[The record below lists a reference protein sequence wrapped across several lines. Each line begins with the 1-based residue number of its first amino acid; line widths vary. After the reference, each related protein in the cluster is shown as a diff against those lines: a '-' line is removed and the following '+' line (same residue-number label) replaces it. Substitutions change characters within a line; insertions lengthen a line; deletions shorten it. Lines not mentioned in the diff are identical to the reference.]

1 MGTAGLS
8 HNFNPKPTQAAFGAS
23 YSDSSQLDTVAHS
36 DSNVARTYMMPLIT
50 GAYDMGPVQYTHLWT
65 WPLESACFWHGIII
79 IIKSNMFC
87 ML

>member
-1 MGTAGLS
+1 MFLIWTSFCFVGTAGLS

-50 GAYDMGPVQYTHLWT
+50 GAYDMGPVPIYTLVDLAT
-65 WPLESACFWHGIII
+65 
-79 IIKSNMFC
+79 
-87 ML
+87 